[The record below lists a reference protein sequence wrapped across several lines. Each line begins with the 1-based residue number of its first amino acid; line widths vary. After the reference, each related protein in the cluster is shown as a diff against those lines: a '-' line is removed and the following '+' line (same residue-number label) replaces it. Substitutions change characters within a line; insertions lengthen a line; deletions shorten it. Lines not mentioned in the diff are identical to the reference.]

1 MNFCPRNRIFADGA
15 LGGGESFIQ
24 QAGLTIA
31 SCGSYVNPLVL
42 DAADG
47 TRGGG
52 ESLMVQAGLMIAS
65 CGSYVNPGCPDAVSD
80 SLMLSGTCSGNHST
94 EGRLTGDASLSHP
107 GCSSTFEGSEH
118 PCSESLTH
126 LNGIYILCQWHD
138 HEVVAFAFQW
148 KKLTFILECVINC
161 CPRIRN
167 FADG

>member
-1 MNFCPRNRIFADGA
+1 MYFGICGQLLPRNRDVADGA

-31 SCGSYVNPLVL
+31 FCGSYVNPLVL

-52 ESLMVQAGLMIAS
+52 ESLMGQAGLMIAS

-80 SLMLSGTCSGNHST
+80 SLRLSGTCSGNYST
-94 EGRLTGDASLSHP
+94 EGRLTGVASLSHP

-118 PCSESLTH
+118 ACSGGLT
-126 LNGIYILCQWHD
+126 
-138 HEVVAFAFQW
+138 QW
-148 KKLTFILECVINC
+148 KGVYVFC
-161 CPRIRN
+161 
-167 FADG
+167 